1 MNNKDASRPRVAG
14 PANQDGGGKRPD
26 PAILALVRA
35 LARQAARED
44 DEAERAPGDIHQ
56 RAAKLAAR

>member
-1 MNNKDASRPRVAG
+1 MSARPRAPRRPLPR
-14 PANQDGGGKRPD
+14 PAD

-44 DEAERAPGDIHQ
+44 HAADEERD
-56 RAAKLAAR
+56 ARERSA